1 MKVKTKDKTMKMK
14 TTDYVAPEI
23 ECIEMMAEGVL
34 CGSVDTV
41 VEDGGDAFSLE

>member
-1 MKVKTKDKTMKMK
+1 MKIKTKNKTMKMK

-23 ECIEMMAEGVL
+23 ECIEMKAEGVL
-34 CGSVDTV
+34 CGSVDTE

>member
-1 MKVKTKDKTMKMK
+1 MKVKTKNKTMKMK

-34 CGSVDTV
+34 CQSADT
-41 VEDGGDAFSLE
+41 EMEYGGNAFEIE

>member
-1 MKVKTKDKTMKMK
+1 MKVKTKNKTMKMK

-34 CGSVDTV
+34 CGSVDTE
-41 VEDGGDAFSLE
+41 VEEGGDAFSLE

>member
-1 MKVKTKDKTMKMK
+1 MKVKTKNKTMKMK
-14 TTDYVAPEI
+14 TTDYVAPKI

-34 CGSVDTV
+34 CGSVDTE

>member
-14 TTDYVAPEI
+14 TMDYVAPEI

-34 CGSVDTV
+34 CGSVDTE